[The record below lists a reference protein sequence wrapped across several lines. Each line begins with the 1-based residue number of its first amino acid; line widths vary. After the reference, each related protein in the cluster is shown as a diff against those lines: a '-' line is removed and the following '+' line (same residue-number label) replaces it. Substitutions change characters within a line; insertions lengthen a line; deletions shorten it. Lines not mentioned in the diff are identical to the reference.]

1 VALPPQCDNLDRK
14 IIEAALRPGASGLG
28 LRALDA
34 TPARETLMISIM
46 RNAAAP
52 FGCVP
57 DLSRFEH

>member
-1 VALPPQCDNLDRK
+1 VALPPQCDSLDQK
-14 IIEAALRPGASGLG
+14 IIEVPLLPGASRLS

-34 TPARETLMISIM
+34 TSARETLMFSIM